1 MVRHSFATARECDG
15 HRLAIDPGC
24 IMASWGSF
32 AWGFFA
38 GLLVGEVTL
47 VFFLNLVRHGSSGE
61 IIESPPL
68 AAGHETPA
76 GQQSARVNAA

>member
-1 MVRHSFATARECDG
+1 
-15 HRLAIDPGC
+15 
-24 IMASWGSF
+24 MASWSSF

-47 VFFLNLVRHGSSGE
+47 FFLLAVARQGSAVE
-61 IIESPPL
+61 TVDSPPL

-76 GQQSARVNAA
+76 GREAVPVEAT